1 MNKCIL
7 CGNIST
13 DIDFKQTSGGAP
25 VAKFSIAVNKP
36 KDGTDFVPI
45 VAWNQVAENVST
57 FCEKGSKILVD
68 GRLQNNSYEKD
79 GQKRYYTEVVAERIE
94 FLSAKKK
101 EENPYK
107 DMSINTEFQAGSSIE
122 ITDSDIPF

>member
-13 DIDFKQTSGGAP
+13 DIDFKQTSGGTP
-25 VAKFSIAVNKP
+25 VAKFSIAVNKI
-36 KDGTDFVPI
+36 KDGVDFIPI

-57 FCEKGSKILVD
+57 FCEKGSKVLVE

-79 GQKRYYTEVVAERIE
+79 GQKKHFTEIVAERIE
-94 FLSAKKK
+94 FLNKK
-101 EENPYK
+101 ENQYK
-107 DMSINTEFQAGSSIE
+107 DMSVKTDFDFGKQLE
-122 ITDSDIPF
+122 ITDDDMPF